1 MVALRRQ
8 FVALVAAALLVLAF
22 ARGVSAQTPPPPRGW
37 TEGGFQPFAARLLVP
52 DARVTLLEGLPHQLV
67 EHASFLDE
75 RRTKRTVE
83 VGGYLFYRAPR
94 PLAPDAAG
102 ELRALCADLRSYD
115 AYTGPK
121 RCGGFHPDYAL
132 RWGEGRDAVYTLVCF
147 GCHETQTLDGKRC
160 LIADLP
166 EPAFRRFQTALDRYH
181 AQRPPFRK
189 GG

>member
-1 MVALRRQ
+1 MV
-8 FVALVAAALLVLAF
+8 VARTLAF
-22 ARGVSAQTPPPPRGW
+22 LATLAFTPVGGVRAQTPTPPRGW
-37 TEGGFQPFAARLLVP
+37 SAAGFQPFAARLLAP

-75 RRTKRTVE
+75 RRAKRTVE
-83 VGGYLFYRAPR
+83 VGGYFFYRTPR

-102 ELRALCADLRSYD
+102 EVRALCADPQSYG

-132 RWGEGRDAVYTLVCF
+132 RWGQGQDAVYTLVCF

-166 EPAFRRFQTALDRYH
+166 EPAFRRFQTVLDRYH
-181 AQRPPFRK
+181 AQRPPFQK